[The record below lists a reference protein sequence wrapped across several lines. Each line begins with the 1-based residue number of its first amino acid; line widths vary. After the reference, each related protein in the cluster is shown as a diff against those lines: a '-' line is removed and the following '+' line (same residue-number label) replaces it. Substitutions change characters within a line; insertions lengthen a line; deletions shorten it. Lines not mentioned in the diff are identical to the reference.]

1 MALQKSK
8 TLGNGSSGNYWRLTN
23 ATFDREGLKVTCH
36 IALYTSQSI
45 ANSANKHLGLVK
57 YFEFSVVGM
66 DLSGDIR
73 ALVYGKIKTLAAT
86 IVSTDAFGNAVTPH
100 AYDTDLDGATD
111 V

>member
-8 TLGNGSSGNYWRLTN
+8 SLPNGSSGNYWRLTN

-36 IALYTSQSI
+36 IALYASQAV

-57 YFEFSVVGM
+57 YFEFSIVGM

-73 ALVYGKIKTLAAT
+73 VLVYGKIKDLAST
-86 IVSTDAFGNAVTPH
+86 VVSTDMLGNAVAPH
-100 AYDTDLDGATD
+100 AYDPDLDGATD